1 MPHRL
6 PPTDQVLD
14 LLPDAVCVV
23 DADGVLRFANA
34 AFDRLLGLRPGE
46 MVGRALFELVHP
58 DDRAASEYQAQ
69 ALMQGGGE
77 RHFRNRYLHRDGRAL
92 ELLWAAHW
100 LPEYGVRIGVG
111 REIGDLR
118 RMERELEHHAHHDP
132 LTGLANRRRLE
143 QAVHAAL
150 GQAVERA
157 GQVALLYID
166 LDGFKQVNDG
176 GGHDAGDQVLRM
188 LAQRLQ
194 DGVRQSDLV
203 ARIGGDEFVVL
214 LPGCSVADAHAMAGQ
229 LRQCLRA
236 PCTLQ
241 AATFALDASIG
252 IACFPDDGA
261 DAATLIARADAAM
274 YAGKRPR

>member
-6 PPTDQVLD
+6 PPTHQVLD

-46 MVGRALFELVHP
+46 MIGRALFELVHP
-58 DDRAASEYQAQ
+58 DDRAASERQAQ
-69 ALMQGGGE
+69 SLMQGAGE
-77 RHFRNRYLHRDGRAL
+77 RHFRNRYLHRDGRVV

-111 REIGDLR
+111 REIGELR
-118 RMERELEHHAHHDP
+118 QMERELEHRAHHDP

-143 QAVHAAL
+143 QALHAAL
-150 GQAVERA
+150 QQAAERD
-157 GQVALLYID
+157 GPVALLYID
-166 LDGFKQVNDG
+166 LDGFKQINDR
-176 GGHDAGDQVLRM
+176 GGHEAGDQVLRA

-194 DGVRQSDLV
+194 EGVRQSDVV
-203 ARIGGDEFVVL
+203 ARMGGDEFVVL
-214 LPGCSVADAHAMAGQ
+214 LPGCNAADARTMAEQ
-229 LRQCLRA
+229 LRMRLRA
-236 PCTLQ
+236 PCVLE
-241 AATFALDASIG
+241 ADTFALDASIG
-252 IACFPDDGA
+252 IACFPGDGQ

-274 YAGKRPR
+274 YAGKRSR